1 MAMNTMNDLLTT
13 HELEEILKVDRITIY
28 RMLGDGRLKGFKVG
42 GQWRFPRSE
51 VESWIRGRCFDLDS
65 LVSDGAGKNGEQAS
79 RILPMTC
86 IQAVQSIFADAM
98 GIAAVTTDIEGYAL
112 TEVSNSCDFCRAI
125 LSSKEGQ
132 RRCSAFWK
140 NLGKSGMN
148 TCHAGLLGAG
158 ERITTNGKWVGIVVG
173 CQLDLQSGEG
183 HNDVGWREN
192 FSQLASELDL
202 PEKSLYAAASGVRTI
217 QADQLPRVTRLV
229 KQVADTF
236 SKIGEER
243 LALLGRL
250 ERIAEITHFE
260 P

>member
-1 MAMNTMNDLLTT
+1 MDIMNDLLTT
-13 HELEEILKVDRITIY
+13 HQLEEILKVDRITIY

-42 GQWRFPRSE
+42 GQWRFSRSE
-51 VESWIRGRCFDLDS
+51 VESWIRGGCFDLDS
-65 LVSDGAGKNGEQAS
+65 LTKNEAGRNREQVS
-79 RILPMTC
+79 RILPLTC

-98 GIAAVTTDIEGYAL
+98 GVAAVTTDTEGHAL
-112 TEVSNSCDFCRAI
+112 TEVNNGCDFCRTL
-125 LSSKEGQ
+125 LSSTEGQ

-140 NLGKSGMN
+140 SLAQGGMN
-148 TCHAGLLGAG
+148 TCHAGLLGTG
-158 ERITTNGKWVGIVVG
+158 ERIVTHGKWVGNVVG
-173 CQLDLQSGEG
+173 CQLGPPDREG
-183 HNDVGWREN
+183 INDVGWKDQL
-192 FSQLASELDL
+192 SKLASELNLRERDL
-202 PEKSLYAAASGVRTI
+202 HAASAGVRTI
-217 QADQLPRVTRLV
+217 RSDQLPRVSRLV

>member
-1 MAMNTMNDLLTT
+1 METNSINDLLTT
-13 HELEEILKVDRITIY
+13 HQLEEILKVDRITIY

-51 VESWIRGRCFDLDS
+51 VESWIRGQCFDLQS
-65 LVSDGAGKNGEQAS
+65 LGTDRPGKNGEQAS
-79 RILPMTC
+79 RIFPISC

-98 GIAAVTTDIEGYAL
+98 DIATVTTDIEGQML
-112 TEVSNSCDFCRAI
+112 TEVSNGCDFCQTV
-125 LSSKEGQ
+125 LSSEEGK

-140 NLGKSGMN
+140 GVDKGETN
-148 TCHAGLLGAG
+148 TCHAGLLGVG
-158 ERITTNGKWVGIVVG
+158 SRITTKGKWGATVVS
-173 CQLDLQSGEG
+173 CQLDLRGGEG
-183 HNDVGWREN
+183 RNDVDWREN
-192 FSQLASELDL
+192 LPRMASELDL
-202 PEKSLYAAASGVRTI
+202 PEKSLHAAAAGVRTI
-217 QADQLPRVTRLV
+217 QTDQIPRLSRLV

-250 ERIAEITHFE
+250 EQIAEITHFE